1 MASPGA
7 RLNPSCDLD
16 ATLDLPLTGSVWA
29 GEPTPFFVCGTVR
42 SQHAIAEVEVAVA
55 GEAFRCDFEERP
67 RPGCTLRFWAA
78 LPGVPA
84 SPGALPIEV
93 VVSFRDGGVAR
104 AELGCI
110 QVEGAPSPVAAPEG
124 ASRGLIAI
132 CLASFDP
139 DPGLLRGQIDSLRA
153 QSDPNWICVISDDR
167 SRPERRAEIERQV
180 ADDPRFVI
188 SVSDSRRGF
197 YLNFERALRLAPRE
211 AELIALCDQ
220 DDVWYRDKL
229 AALREAIG
237 DAPLAYS
244 DARLTDTEGAIL
256 AHSVWPKRRPNTAS
270 LASVLVANS
279 VPGASLLIRADVARR
294 ALPFPRVPGWPFHD
308 RWLPAVALS
317 AGPIVRVDRPLYD
330 YVQHEAAVLQGRFGA
345 FAERHDRRPDLSPS
359 LAVRWRGRFF
369 HAYLPLR
376 MYRQALIDR
385 GAVKGEAERRA
396 LARLTAETLATA
408 LRLSLRSLRTLLGRD
423 ETSGLEWVAA
433 SGLLWRSWAG
443 LCSRLGRRSGRCDTA
458 PPPVILSDIGPPRWG

>member
-1 MASPGA
+1 M
-7 RLNPSCDLD
+7 
-16 ATLDLPLTGSVWA
+16 
-29 GEPTPFFVCGTVR
+29 
-42 SQHAIAEVEVAVA
+42 
-55 GEAFRCDFEERP
+55 
-67 RPGCTLRFWAA
+67 RFWAV
-78 LPGVPA
+78 LPGVSA

-93 VVSFRDGGVAR
+93 VARFRDGGVAR
-104 AELGCI
+104 AELGRI
-110 QVEGAPSPVAAPEG
+110 EVEEAPSPVAAPEN
-124 ASRGLIAI
+124 ASKGLCAV

-139 DPGLLRGQIDSLRA
+139 PPGLLRRQIDSLRA
-153 QSDPNWICVISDDR
+153 QSDRNWICVISDDR
-167 SRPERRAEIERQV
+167 SHPERRAEIERLV
-180 ADDPRFVI
+180 ADDPRFVL
-188 SVSDSRRGF
+188 SVSETSRGF
-197 YLNFERALRLAPRE
+197 YLNFERALRLAPPE
-211 AELIALCDQ
+211 AEFIALCDQ
-220 DDVWYRDKL
+220 DDVWYPDKL

-244 DARLTDTEGAIL
+244 DARLTDTEGAVL
-256 AHSVWPKRRPNTAS
+256 ARSLWPKRRPNTAS
-270 LASVLVANS
+270 LVSVLVANS
-279 VPGASLLIRADVARR
+279 VPGASQLIRADVARR

-345 FAERHDRRPDLSPS
+345 FAERRDRRPDPTPS

-369 HAYLPLR
+369 HAYLPVR

-385 GAVKGEAERRA
+385 GAVEGEAERRA

-408 LRLSLRSLRTLLGRD
+408 LRLSLRSLRTLLGQD

-458 PPPVILSDIGPPRWG
+458 PPPVILPDIGPPRWG

>member
-1 MASPGA
+1 MASRCA
-7 RLNPSCDLD
+7 RLNPPSDLE

-42 SQHAIAEVEVAVA
+42 SQHAIGEVELVVGGATR
-55 GEAFRCDFEERP
+55 ECDFHELP
-67 RPGCTLRFWAA
+67 RPGRPLRFWAA
-78 LPGVPA
+78 HPGVPA
-84 SPGALPIEV
+84 SPGALPVEV
-93 VVSFRDGGVAR
+93 VVRFRDGGVAE
-104 AELGCI
+104 AELGKI
-110 QVEGAPSPVAAPEG
+110 EVEEAPSPVAAPEG
-124 ASRGLIAI
+124 ASGGLIAI

-139 DPGLLRGQIDSLRA
+139 DPGLLREQIDSLRA
-153 QSDPNWICVISDDR
+153 QTDSNWICVISDDH
-167 SRPERRAEIERQV
+167 SSPERRSEIERQV
-180 ADDPRFVI
+180 ADDPRFALSI
-188 SVSDSRRGF
+188 SESRRGF
-197 YLNFERALRLAPRE
+197 YLNFERALRLAPSE
-211 AELIALCDQ
+211 AEFMALCDQ
-220 DDVWYRDKL
+220 DDIWYPDKL
-229 AALREAIG
+229 TTLRGAIG

-244 DARLTDTEGAIL
+244 DARLTDTEGAVL
-256 AHSVWPKRRPNTAS
+256 AHSVWPKRRPNTTS
-270 LASVLVANS
+270 LLSVLVANS

-345 FAERHDRRPDLSPS
+345 FAEGHDRRPDLSPS

-385 GAVKGEAERRA
+385 GALKGDAERRA
-396 LARLTAETLATA
+396 LGRLTAETLPTA

-443 LCSRLGRRSGRCDTA
+443 LCSRLGRHNGRCDTA
-458 PPPVILSDIGPPRWG
+458 PPAVSLPDIGPPRWG